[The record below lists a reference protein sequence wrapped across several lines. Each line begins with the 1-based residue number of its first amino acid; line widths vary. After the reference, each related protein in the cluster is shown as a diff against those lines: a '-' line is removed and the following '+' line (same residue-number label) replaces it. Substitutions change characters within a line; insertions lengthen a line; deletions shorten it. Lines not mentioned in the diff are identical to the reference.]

1 MNDNNQLDRLIN
13 ASMLFLESFNDTHSK
28 QQVLNLFPKY
38 WNLEKCN
45 AVLDTLLEYCIQAEN
60 EFWEHA
66 VVIRNVKE
74 KINS

>member
-1 MNDNNQLDRLIN
+1 MNDSNQLDRLIKI
-13 ASMLFLESFNDTHSK
+13 SMLFLESFNDTHSK
-28 QQVLNLFPKY
+28 QQVLDLFPKY

-45 AVLDTLLEYCIQAEN
+45 AVLDNLLAYCIQSEN

>member
-1 MNDNNQLDRLIN
+1 MNDNNQLDRLIKV
-13 ASMLFLESFNDTHSK
+13 SMLFLESFNDSHSK

-45 AVLDTLLEYCIQAEN
+45 AVLDTLLEYCIQSEK
-60 EFWEHA
+60 EFWEQA
-66 VVIRNVKE
+66 AVIRNVKK